1 MKKRLMVGL
10 LAGGLFAAM
19 LPGVASANGE
29 PIAGCPLGGDRVPH
43 PEDGGWA
50 LVETCKII
58 PEDVGN
64 QLDQNGD
71 GWICRRFVMGFL
83 NKYDGGSIFAAKD
96 NTHLGPKA
104 SWDLA
109 EPPGCD

>member
-10 LAGGLFAAM
+10 LAGGLFTAM

-29 PIAGCPLGGDRVPH
+29 PILPDYGCPVGGDRVPH

-64 QLDQNGD
+64 QHDQNGD
-71 GWICRRFVMGFL
+71 GRILHRGESR
-83 NKYDGGSIFAAKD
+83 K
-96 NTHLGPKA
+96 
-104 SWDLA
+104 
-109 EPPGCD
+109 